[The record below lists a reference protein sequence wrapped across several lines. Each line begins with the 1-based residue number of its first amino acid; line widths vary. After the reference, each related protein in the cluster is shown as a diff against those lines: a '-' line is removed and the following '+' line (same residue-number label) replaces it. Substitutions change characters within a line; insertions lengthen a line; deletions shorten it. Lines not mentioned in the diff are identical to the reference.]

1 MVDVYELTVTVEDV
15 VEKIEVVFVLEDG
28 SRVPGEVKHAIV
40 LYMSVYFL
48 LFQIVLLRYM
58 Y

>member
-1 MVDVYELTVTVEDV
+1 MYELTVTVEDV

-40 LYMSVYFL
+40 LYMPVYFS